1 MNTKFIAAAIVTM
14 ATISATSAFAQ
25 THQYGEAA
33 LVVPPVSSSSNV
45 TRAQVQADYLKARQ
59 NGAIPANSEGTFSP
73 VASAASNVS
82 RAEVFAEATKWVA
95 LDGSGSKTQH

>member
-1 MNTKFIAAAIVTM
+1 MKTKFVAATVLAIASLS
-14 ATISATSAFAQ
+14 SASVFAQ

-59 NGAIPANSEGTFSP
+59 NGAIPANAEGTFSP
-73 VASAASNVS
+73 ATSAASNVS

-95 LDGSGSKTQH
+95 LDGSGRKTQH